1 MHVELTVAGRVDQN
15 GRYEENE
22 QQSLRGIVV
31 YHSMAWVDNYPV
43 LSADREAYQEPEQ
56 MATQT

>member
-1 MHVELTVAGRVDQN
+1 MDQN
-15 GRYEENE
+15 GRYGGNG

-43 LSADREAYQEPEQ
+43 LSADRVANQEPEQ